1 MDIKKEKEYIYRLM
15 SDITD
20 ERRKLTDMYFSLR
33 ERLNELS
40 KLEERGLT
48 KLSVEG
54 CVELH
59 NNMYHQESN
68 SLPTEKEE
76 RVLKSTKEYV
86 KENINKKS
94 TKEKPS
100 LEAIESVISS
110 ILMKNGKPM
119 RAQDIYDK
127 MLSETDY
134 YMTKGN
140 FTSNVLYRIVSKGDS
155 KVKRYKHGY
164 YIHESVMWKEI
175 DKRWEVSHF
184 TTILFMKMV
193 R

>member
-1 MDIKKEKEYIYRLM
+1 MWFSLDIRKEKEYIYRLM
-15 SDITD
+15 NDITD

-33 ERLNELS
+33 ERLNELN

-48 KLSVEG
+48 RLSVEG

-86 KENINKKS
+86 EENINKKS
-94 TKEKPS
+94 MKEKPS

-110 ILMKNGKPM
+110 ILIRNGKPM
-119 RAQDIYDK
+119 RAKDIYNE
-127 MLSETDY
+127 MLSETNY
-134 YMTKGN
+134 YITKGN
-140 FTSNVLYRIVSKGDS
+140 FTSNVLYRIVSKGSS

-164 YIHESVMWKEI
+164 YIHESVM
-175 DKRWEVSHF
+175 
-184 TTILFMKMV
+184 
-193 R
+193 